1 MKVYISCDLDGVCG
15 VVDRDQLF
23 DSASADYRHACR
35 LLTAEVNAAV
45 TGALSVGAT
54 EVVVNDGHYR
64 MRNLIPD
71 ELHPRA
77 RLIAGRFKPGFMV
90 EGLDGSFGVALFIGY
105 HAAAGVAEGTLN
117 HTYHAYELRL
127 NDLVCSEGT
136 LNAAVAGHYGVP
148 VGLVTG
154 DTATIAALREQL
166 GTGLRGVAVKEGITR
181 LAARHLMSVTEAR
194 EAIEQ
199 EAAEAVRDAMNG
211 RSLEPL
217 RLSSPLT
224 MRLTFKET
232 LFTDASALLHGA
244 ERVDGR
250 TLQWRFDDILQAYR
264 TFVVTY
270 YLSRGVE
277 LA

>member
-45 TGALSVGAT
+45 AGALSVGAT

-90 EGLDGSFGVALFIGY
+90 EGLDDSFGVALFVGY
-105 HAAAGVAEGTLN
+105 HAGVGVAEGTLN

-136 LNAAVAGHYGVP
+136 INAAVAGHYGVP
-148 VGLVTG
+148 IGLVTG
-154 DTATIAALREQL
+154 DTATIAGLREQL
-166 GTGLRGVAVKEGITR
+166 GARLRGVAVKEGITR
-181 LAARHLMSVTEAR
+181 LAARHLMSVVEAR

-199 EAAEAVRDAMNG
+199 ESAEAVRDAMDG
-211 RSLEPL
+211 RTPEPL
-217 RLSSPLT
+217 KLASPIT

-232 LFTDASALLHGA
+232 LYADGSALLHGA

-277 LA
+277 S

>member
-1 MKVYISCDLDGVCG
+1 MKVYLSCDLDGVCG

-35 LLTAEVNAAV
+35 LLTAEVNASV
-45 TGALSVGAT
+45 EGALAAGAT

-90 EGLDGSFGVALFIGY
+90 QGLDESFGVALFVGY
-105 HAAAGVAEGTLN
+105 HAAVGVAEGTLN

-127 NDLVCSEGT
+127 NNLVCSEGT
-136 LNAAVAGHYGVP
+136 INAAVAGHFGVP

-154 DTATIAALREQL
+154 DTAAVESLRDQI
-166 GTGLRGVAVKEGITR
+166 GPNLRGVAVKEGITR
-181 LAARHLMSVTEAR
+181 LAARHLMSVAEAR
-194 EAIEQ
+194 EAIKAES
-199 EAAEAVRDAMNG
+199 AEAVHDALAG
-211 RSLEPL
+211 HSPGSLKLDTPI
-217 RLSSPLT
+217 T

-232 LFTDASALLHGA
+232 IYADASALLPGA
-244 ERVDGR
+244 TRLDGR
-250 TLQWRFDDILQAYR
+250 TLEWRFEDILAAYR

-277 LA
+277 A

>member
-23 DSASADYRHACR
+23 DSASAAYREACR

-45 TGALSVGAT
+45 SGALAAGAT
-54 EVVVNDGHYR
+54 DVVVNDGHYL
-64 MRNLIPD
+64 MRNLVPD

-90 EGLDGSFGVALFIGY
+90 EGLDSSFGVALFVGY
-105 HAAAGVAEGTLN
+105 HAAVGVADGNLN

-136 LNAAVAGHYGVP
+136 INAAVAGHYGVP

-154 DTATIAALREQL
+154 DTATIAGLREQL
-166 GTGLRGVAVKEGITR
+166 GGNLRGVAVKEGITR
-181 LAARHLMSVTEAR
+181 LAARHLMSVHEAR

-199 EAAEAVRDAMNG
+199 EAEQAVRDAAEG
-211 RSLEPL
+211 RGPAPL
-217 RLSSPLT
+217 QLASPVT

-232 LFTDASALLHGA
+232 LHADGSALLHGA

-250 TLQWRFDDILQAYR
+250 TLQWRFDNVLEAYR

-277 LA
+277 S

>member
-23 DSASADYRHACR
+23 DSSSPDYRHACH

-45 TGALSVGAT
+45 AGAISAGAT

-77 RLIAGRFKPGFMV
+77 HLIAGRFKPGFMV
-90 EGLDGSFGVALFIGY
+90 EGLDNTFGTCLFIGY
-105 HAAAGVAEGTLN
+105 HAAVGVADGTLN
-117 HTYHAYELRL
+117 HTYHAFDLRL

-136 LNAAVAGHYGVP
+136 INAAVAGHYGVP
-148 VGLVTG
+148 IGLVTG
-154 DTATIAALREQL
+154 DTATISTLREQL
-166 GTGLRGVAVKEGITR
+166 GEQLRGVAVKEGITR

-194 EAIEQ
+194 EAIEH
-199 EAAEAVRDAMNG
+199 EAAEAVRDAIEG
-211 RSLEPL
+211 KAPAPLHLETPI
-217 RLSSPLT
+217 T

-232 LFTDASALLHGA
+232 LYADASAMLPGA
-244 ERVDGR
+244 ERLDGR
-250 TLQWRFDDILQAYR
+250 TLQWRFDDILEAYR
-264 TFVVTY
+264 MFVVTY
-270 YLSRGVE
+270 YLSRGAE
-277 LA
+277 A

>member
-23 DSASADYRHACR
+23 DSNSADYRHACR

-45 TGALSVGAT
+45 SGALSVGAT
-54 EVVVNDGHYR
+54 EIVVNDGHYR
-64 MRNLIPD
+64 MRNIIPD

-77 RLIAGRFKPGFMV
+77 QLIAGRFKPGFMV
-90 EGLDGSFGVALFIGY
+90 EGLDDSFGVCLFIGY
-105 HAAAGVAEGTLN
+105 HAEAGLARGTLN
-117 HTYHAYELRL
+117 HTYHAYELCL
-127 NDLVCSEGT
+127 NGRVCSEGT
-136 LNAAVAGHYGVP
+136 INAAVAGYHGVP

-154 DTATIAALREQL
+154 DTATIATLRAQIGEE
-166 GTGLRGVAVKEGITR
+166 LRGVAVKHGITR
-181 LAARHLMSVTEAR
+181 LAAHHLMSVPQAR

-199 EAAEAVRDAMNG
+199 EAAEAVRDAIEG
-211 RSLEPL
+211 RGPRPL
-217 RLSSPLT
+217 QVEAPVT

-232 LFTDASALLHGA
+232 LYADCSAMLAGA
-244 ERVDGR
+244 ERIDGR
-250 TLQWRFDDILQAYR
+250 TVEWTFPDVLQAYR

-277 LA
+277 A

>member
-23 DSASADYRHACR
+23 DSTSADYRHACR

-45 TGALSVGAT
+45 VGVLSVGAT

-64 MRNLIPD
+64 MRNIIPD

-77 RLIAGRFKPGFMV
+77 RLVAGRFKPGFMV
-90 EGLDGSFGVALFIGY
+90 EGLDDSFGVALFIGY
-105 HAAAGVAEGTLN
+105 HAAVGEAEGTLN

-136 LNAAVAGHYGVP
+136 INAAVAGHFGVP

-154 DTATIAALREQL
+154 DAATVESLRAQIGPE
-166 GTGLRGVAVKEGITR
+166 LRGVAVKQGITR
-181 LAARHLMSVTEAR
+181 LAARQLMGVHEAR
-194 EAIEQ
+194 EAIER
-199 EAAEAVRDAMNG
+199 EATEAVRDAMSGNG
-211 RSLEPL
+211 PRPL
-217 RLSSPLT
+217 RLDPPVN

-232 LFTDASALLHGA
+232 LYADGA
-244 ERVDGR
+244 AMLDGARRIDGR
-250 TLQWRFDDILQAYR
+250 TVEWRCRDMLQAYR
-264 TFVVTY
+264 IFVVTY

-277 LA
+277 A

>member
-23 DSASADYRHACR
+23 DSSSADYRHACH

-45 TGALSVGAT
+45 AGALSTGAT

-64 MRNLIPD
+64 MRNLVPD

-77 RLIAGRFKPGFMV
+77 RLIVGRFKPGFMV
-90 EGLDGSFGVALFIGY
+90 EGLNDTFGVVLFIGY
-105 HAAAGVAEGTLN
+105 HAAVGVADGTLN

-127 NDLVCSEGT
+127 NHLLCSEGT

-148 VGLVTG
+148 VGLITG
-154 DTATIAALREQL
+154 DAATVRDLRGQL
-166 GTGLRGVAVKEGITR
+166 GDNLRGVAVKEGITR
-181 LAARHLMSVTEAR
+181 LAARHLMSVAEAR
-194 EAIEQ
+194 GAIER
-199 EAAEAVRDAMNG
+199 EAAETVRDALTS
-211 RSLEPL
+211 RSPAPL
-217 RLSSPLT
+217 KLNPPIT

-232 LFTDASALLHGA
+232 LFADGSAMLPGA

-250 TLQWRFDDILQAYR
+250 TIQWRFDDMLEAYR

-277 LA
+277 S

>member
-15 VVDRDQLF
+15 VVDREQLF
-23 DSASADYRHACR
+23 DSASPDYRHACR

-45 TGALSVGAT
+45 EGALSAGAT
-54 EVVVNDGHYR
+54 EVVVNDGHYQ
-64 MRNLIPD
+64 MRNLLPD

-90 EGLDGSFGVALFIGY
+90 EGLDGTFGVAFFVGY
-105 HAAAGVAEGTLN
+105 HAAAGVASGTLN

-136 LNAAVAGHYGVP
+136 INACVVGHHGVP

-154 DTATIAALREQL
+154 DMATIAALGEQL
-166 GTGLRGVAVKEGITR
+166 GEGVRSVAVKEGITR
-181 LAARHLMSVTEAR
+181 LAARHLMSVAEAR
-194 EAIEQ
+194 EAIEH
-199 EAAEAVRDAMNG
+199 EAAEAVGAALEG
-211 RSLEPL
+211 RGSRPLKLE
-217 RLSSPLT
+217 SPIT
-224 MRLTFKET
+224 MRLTFKES
-232 LFTDASALLHGA
+232 LYADASALLHGA
-244 ERVDGR
+244 ERLDGR

-270 YLSRGVE
+270 YLSRGVD
-277 LA
+277 A

>member
-1 MKVYISCDLDGVCG
+1 MKAYISCDLDGVCG

-23 DSASADYRHACR
+23 DSSSADYRHACR

-45 TGALSVGAT
+45 EGALAGGAT

-64 MRNLIPD
+64 MRNLVPD

-90 EGLDGSFGVALFIGY
+90 EGLDPSFDVALFLGY
-105 HAAAGVAEGTLN
+105 HAAAGVADGTLN
-117 HTYHAYELRL
+117 HTYHAFELRL

-136 LNAAVAGHYGVP
+136 INAAVAGHHGVP

-154 DTATIAALREQL
+154 DTAAVEGLREQIGPAL
-166 GTGLRGVAVKEGITR
+166 QGVAVKTGITR
-181 LAARHLMSVTEAR
+181 LAARHLMSVPEAR
-194 EAIEQ
+194 EAISS
-199 EAAEAVRDAMNG
+199 AACDTLIAVREG
-211 RSLEPL
+211 RGPAPLKLETPV
-217 RLSSPLT
+217 T
-224 MRLTFKET
+224 MRLTFKES
-232 LFTDASALLHGA
+232 LFADASAMLPGA

-250 TLQWRFDDILQAYR
+250 TLQWTFDDVLAAYR

-270 YLSRGVE
+270 YLGRGVE
-277 LA
+277 S

>member
-23 DSASADYRHACR
+23 DSASPDYRYACK

-45 TGALSVGAT
+45 AGVLAAGAT

-64 MRNLIPD
+64 MRNLVPD

-90 EGLDGSFGVALFIGY
+90 EGLDDSFDVALFVGY
-105 HAAAGVAEGTLN
+105 HAAAGVGEGTLN
-117 HTYHAYELRL
+117 HTYHAFELRL

-136 LNAAVAGHYGVP
+136 INAAVAGHYGVP

-154 DTATIAALREQL
+154 DSATISDLRDQL
-166 GTGLRGVAVKEGITR
+166 GPALRGVAVKEGITR
-181 LAARHLMSVTEAR
+181 LAARHLMSVPEAR
-194 EAIEQ
+194 FAIQAEA
-199 EAAEAVRDAMNG
+199 EAAVRDAAEG
-211 RSLEPL
+211 RSPAPL
-217 RLSSPLT
+217 RLQAPIT
-224 MRLTFKET
+224 MRLTFKES
-232 LFTDASALLHGA
+232 LYADGSALLPGA
-244 ERVDGR
+244 ERIDGR
-250 TLQWRFDDILQAYR
+250 TLQWHFDDMLAAYR

-277 LA
+277 S

>member
-1 MKVYISCDLDGVCG
+1 LKVYISCDLDGVCG

-23 DSASADYRHACR
+23 DSASADYRHACH

-45 TGALSVGAT
+45 SGALAAGAT
-54 EVVVNDGHYR
+54 DVVVNDGHYR
-64 MRNLIPD
+64 MRNLVPD

-90 EGLDGSFGVALFIGY
+90 EGLDSSFGVALFVGY
-105 HAAAGVAEGTLN
+105 HAAVGVADGTLN

-136 LNAAVAGHYGVP
+136 INAAVAGHYGVP

-154 DTATIAALREQL
+154 DTATITTLRAQL
-166 GTGLRGVAVKEGITR
+166 GEGLRGVAVKEGITR
-181 LAARHLMSVTEAR
+181 LAARHLMSVHEAR
-194 EAIEQ
+194 EAIES
-199 EAAEAVRDAMNG
+199 EAEQAVRDAAEG
-211 RSLEPL
+211 RSPAPL
-217 RLSSPLT
+217 DLGSPVT

-232 LFTDASALLHGA
+232 VYADGAAMLHGA
-244 ERVDGR
+244 ERLDGR
-250 TLQWRFDDILQAYR
+250 TLQWRFDNVLDAYR

-277 LA
+277 A

>member
-23 DSASADYRHACR
+23 DTTSADYRYACR

-45 TGALSVGAT
+45 TGAISVGAT
-54 EVVVNDGHYR
+54 EIVVNDGHYR
-64 MRNLIPD
+64 MRNLVPD

-90 EGLDGSFGVALFIGY
+90 EGLDDTFGVALFIGY
-105 HAAAGVAEGTLN
+105 HAAVGVADGTLN
-117 HTYHAYELRL
+117 HTYHAYDLRL

-136 LNAAVAGHYGVP
+136 INAAVAGYHGVP

-154 DTATIAALREQL
+154 DTATAESLRAQL
-166 GTGLRGVAVKEGITR
+166 GPELRGVAVKEGITR
-181 LAARHLMSVTEAR
+181 LAARHLMSVHEAR
-194 EAIEQ
+194 EAIEH
-199 EAAEAVRDAMNG
+199 EAGEAVRDAMEG
-211 RSLEPL
+211 RSPALLKLETPV
-217 RLSSPLT
+217 T

-232 LFTDASALLHGA
+232 LYADGAAMLAGA
-244 ERVDGR
+244 ERCDGR
-250 TLQWRFDDILQAYR
+250 TVEWHADDIIDAYR

-270 YLSRGVE
+270 YLARGIE
-277 LA
+277 A

>member
-23 DSASADYRHACR
+23 DSASADYRHACH

-45 TGALSVGAT
+45 SGALTAGAT
-54 EVVVNDGHYR
+54 DVVVNDGHYR
-64 MRNLIPD
+64 MRNIVPD
-71 ELHPRA
+71 ELHPAA
-77 RLIAGRFKPGFMV
+77 RLISGRFKPGFMV
-90 EGLDGSFGVALFIGY
+90 EGLDSSFGVALFVGY
-105 HAAAGVAEGTLN
+105 HAAVGVAEGTLN
-117 HTYHAYELRL
+117 HTYHAFDLRL

-136 LNAAVAGHYGVP
+136 INAAVAGHYGVP

-154 DTATIAALREQL
+154 DTATIRDLRGQI
-166 GTGLRGVAVKEGITR
+166 GDNLRGVAVKEGITR
-181 LAARHLMSVTEAR
+181 LAARHLMSVAEAR
-194 EAIEQ
+194 EAIED
-199 EAAEAVRDAMNG
+199 EAEFAVRDAIEGNG
-211 RSLEPL
+211 PPPLHIGSLV
-217 RLSSPLT
+217 T

-232 LFTDASALLHGA
+232 LYADGSALLPGA

-250 TLQWRFDDILQAYR
+250 TLQWRFDNVLDAYR

-277 LA
+277 S

>member
-1 MKVYISCDLDGVCG
+1 VKVYISCDLDGVCG

-45 TGALSVGAT
+45 AGALSAGAT

-64 MRNLIPD
+64 MRNLVPD
-71 ELHPRA
+71 ELHHRA
-77 RLIAGRFKPGFMV
+77 RMIVGRFKPGFMV
-90 EGLDGSFGVALFIGY
+90 EGLDDSFDVVFFVGY
-105 HAAAGVAEGTLN
+105 HAAVGVPDGTLN
-117 HTYHAYELRL
+117 HTYHAFELRL

-136 LNAAVAGHYGVP
+136 LNAAVAGHFGVP

-154 DTATIAALREQL
+154 DTATIAGLREQI
-166 GTGLRGVAVKEGITR
+166 GSGLRGVAVKEGITR
-181 LAARHLMSVTEAR
+181 LAARHLMSVAEAR
-194 EAIEQ
+194 EAIEH
-199 EAAEAVRDAMNG
+199 EAAEAVRDVAEG
-211 RSLEPL
+211 RTPRPL
-217 RLSSPLT
+217 KVKSPVT

-232 LFTDASALLHGA
+232 LYADGSAMLAGA
-244 ERVDGR
+244 ERIDGR
-250 TLQWRFDDILQAYR
+250 TIEWRFPDVVQAYR

-277 LA
+277 A

>member
-45 TGALSVGAT
+45 AGAISAGAT

-77 RLIAGRFKPGFMV
+77 HLIAGRFKPGFMV
-90 EGLDGSFGVALFIGY
+90 EGLDDTFGTCLFIGY
-105 HAAAGVAEGTLN
+105 HAAVGVANGTLN
-117 HTYHAYELRL
+117 HTYHAFDLRL
-127 NDLVCSEGT
+127 NELVCSEGT
-136 LNAAVAGHYGVP
+136 INAAVAGHYGVP
-148 VGLVTG
+148 IGLITG
-154 DTATIAALREQL
+154 DTATISTLREQL
-166 GTGLRGVAVKEGITR
+166 GEQLRGVAVKEGITR
-181 LAARHLMSVTEAR
+181 LAALHLMSVAEAR

-199 EAAEAVRDAMNG
+199 EATEAVHDAIEGN
-211 RSLEPL
+211 SVPPL
-217 RLSSPLT
+217 HVGTPVT

-232 LFTDASALLHGA
+232 LYADASAMLPGA
-244 ERVDGR
+244 ERLDGR
-250 TLQWRFDDILQAYR
+250 TLQWRFEDVLQAYR
-264 TFVVTY
+264 MFVVTY
-270 YLSRGVE
+270 YLSRGAE
-277 LA
+277 A

>member
-23 DSASADYRHACR
+23 DSASAEYRHACR

-45 TGALSVGAT
+45 KGALSAGAT

-64 MRNLIPD
+64 MRNLVPD
-71 ELHPRA
+71 ELHPQA
-77 RLIAGRFKPGFMV
+77 HLIAGRFKPGFMV
-90 EGLDGSFGVALFIGY
+90 EGLDETFGVTLFVGY
-105 HAAAGVAEGTLN
+105 HAAVGVADGTLN

-136 LNAAVAGHYGVP
+136 LNAAVAGHFRVP

-154 DTATIAALREQL
+154 DVATVRDLREQL
-166 GTGLRGVAVKEGITR
+166 GQRLRGVAVKEGITR
-181 LAARHLMSVTEAR
+181 LAARHLMSVPEAR
-194 EAIEQ
+194 EAIEH
-199 EAAEAVRDAMNG
+199 EAESAVRDA
-211 RSLEPL
+211 LEGNAPAL
-217 RLSSPLT
+217 LKLEAPVA

-232 LFTDASALLHGA
+232 LFADGSAMLPGA
-244 ERVDGR
+244 KRIDGR
-250 TLQWRFDDILQAYR
+250 TIEWRFDDVLEAYR

-277 LA
+277 S

>member
-23 DSASADYRHACR
+23 DSASADYRHACH

-45 TGALSVGAT
+45 SGALSVGAA

-64 MRNLIPD
+64 MRNIIPD

-77 RLIAGRFKPGFMV
+77 RLIAGRFKPGFMI
-90 EGLDGSFGVALFIGY
+90 EGLDESFGMALFIGY
-105 HAAAGVAEGTLN
+105 HAAAGVAAGTLN
-117 HTYHAYELRL
+117 HTYHAFELQL
-127 NDLVCSEGT
+127 NDMVCSEGT

-154 DTATIAALREQL
+154 DTATVNGLREQL
-166 GTGLRGVAVKEGITR
+166 GPQLRGVAVKEGITR
-181 LAARHLMSVTEAR
+181 LAARHLMSVAEAR
-194 EAIEQ
+194 EAIEF
-199 EAAEAVRDAMNG
+199 ETAEAVRDALEG
-211 RSLEPL
+211 RSPAPL
-217 RLSSPLT
+217 RLQPPIT

-232 LFTDASALLHGA
+232 LYADGAAMLPGA
-244 ERVDGR
+244 ERIDGR
-250 TLQWRFDDILQAYR
+250 TIEWSFDDMLQAYR
-264 TFVVTY
+264 IFVVTY

-277 LA
+277 A